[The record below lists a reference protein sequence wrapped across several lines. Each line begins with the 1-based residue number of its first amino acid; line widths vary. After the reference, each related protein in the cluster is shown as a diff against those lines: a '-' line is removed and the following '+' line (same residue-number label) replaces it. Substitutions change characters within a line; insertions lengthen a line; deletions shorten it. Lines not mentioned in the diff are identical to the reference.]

1 MPLVRSEHYYNRYT
15 KFISECSNQTVS
27 GYSEK
32 HHIVPVSLGGSDDKE
47 NLVTLTARQ
56 HYIAHW
62 MLWKAY
68 GGSMTAAFFQ
78 MSNLARYSKRNTS
91 RLYSS
96 LKEERAKLMSKRMMG
111 HTPWNKGIPMTDEVK
126 LKVSKSRTGVK
137 PRDTSKLGKSKIG
150 VPRSEEVKLKI
161 SQSHLGIKQSLESLE
176 KMKATK
182 KANPTGTGKWMNNG
196 LIQKKIK
203 LQDVDK
209 YVDDGWSLGR
219 LTNYITEEYRNNLST
234 AVKKQWESQRI

>member
-47 NLVTLTARQ
+47 NLITLTARQ

-78 MSNLARYSKRNTS
+78 MSNLARYNKRNTS

-96 LKEERAKLMSKRMMG
+96 LKEERAKLMSERMMG
-111 HTPWNKGIPMTDEVK
+111 NTPWNKGVAMTDEVK
-126 LKVSKSRTGVK
+126 LKISKNRTGVK

-150 VPRSEEVKLKI
+150 VPRTEEVKLKI
-161 SQSHLGIKQSLESLE
+161 SQSHLGIKHSLESVE

-196 LIQKKIK
+196 LVQKKIK

-219 LTNYITEEYRNNLST
+219 FTNYITEEYRNNLST

>member
-91 RLYSS
+91 RIYSS
-96 LKEERAKLMSKRMMG
+96 LKEERAKLMSERMMG
-111 HTPWNKGIPMTDEVK
+111 HTPWNKGVAMTDEVK
-126 LKVSKSRTGVK
+126 LKISKNRTGIK
-137 PRDTSKLGKSKIG
+137 PNDTSNYSLAKLG
-150 VPRSEEVKLKI
+150 VARSEEAKQKI
-161 SQSHLGIKQSLESLE
+161 SQSHIGIKQSLESLE

-196 LIQKKIK
+196 LVQKKIK

-209 YVDDGWSLGR
+209 YVDDGWALGTLR
-219 LTNYITEEYRNNLST
+219 THITPEYRNNLST
-234 AVKKQWESQRI
+234 AVKKQWESKRI